1 MSSIYKVYV
10 CRSINMALNCFF
22 FLNSSRKKSTSA
34 REYCLSFRCTMNSI
48 RITLSFAR
56 RWYCKMGKFKAEKT
70 KKKWSSRF
78 TLYLIIAFFISIT
91 FEAAARVCGWMTA
104 MCTYV
109 NDTHSYEALS
119 TSRFFM
125 SCLYFCA
132 FFFGRHRI
140 RIAVNKMVKTI
151 ILSKKCEQ
159 SSGLVYTA

>member
-1 MSSIYKVYV
+1 MQ
-10 CRSINMALNCFF
+10 INQYGFELLFF
-22 FLNSSRKKSTSA
+22 FSIQRAKKARQRANIVSVFVVQWIVYELHCRLRAGDIARWENLKQRKQ
-34 REYCLSFRCTMNSI
+34 
-48 RITLSFAR
+48 
-56 RWYCKMGKFKAEKT
+56 
-70 KKKWSSRF
+70 KKNWSSRF

-109 NDTHSYEALS
+109 NDTHSYEAHS